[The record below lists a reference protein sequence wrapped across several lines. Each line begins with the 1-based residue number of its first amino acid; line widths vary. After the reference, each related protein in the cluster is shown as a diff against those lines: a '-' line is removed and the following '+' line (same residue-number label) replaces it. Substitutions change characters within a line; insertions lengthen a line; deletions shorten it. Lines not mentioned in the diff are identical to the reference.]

1 MGTIQEYFILFIIYS
16 FLGWC
21 METALVSYLSKKF
34 VNRGFLIG
42 PVCPIYGFGAIA
54 IDLILGRFI
63 IDPAILF
70 ITTVFM
76 CGTLE
81 YITSWLMEVIF
92 KARWWDYS
100 DKKINL
106 NGRICLSNLIAFGVL
121 GLLVVYILN
130 PFLLEGLNNFSV
142 KSINILAIILFS
154 IFLIDA
160 IISFV
165 VIFGFRKVTEEV
177 NKEEKAD
184 NTEQITKMVRDLF
197 SKKSYFHRRFI
208 NAYPRLMAIK
218 IKTKIKEITTKIGE
232 VTNDAKDAVVEK
244 TGEIKNSIERGTNQV
259 KSKIEYGTSQVKS
272 KIEKGTNHV
281 KTKIEERK
289 KDRK

>member
-1 MGTIQEYFILFIIYS
+1 MRTIEEYFILFAIYS

-42 PVCPIYGFGAIA
+42 PVCPIYGVGAIS
-54 IDLILGRFI
+54 IDLLLGRFI
-63 IDPAILF
+63 TDPLILF

-81 YITSWLMEVIF
+81 YMTSWLMEVIF

-121 GLLVVYILN
+121 GLLVVYALN
-130 PFLLEGLNNFSV
+130 PFLLNILNGFSS
-142 KSINILAIILFS
+142 KSINICS
-154 IFLIDA
+154 IGLLLIFVIDA
-160 IISFV
+160 SISFV

-218 IKTKIKEITTKIGE
+218 IKTKIKEIKTKIGE
-232 VTNDAKDAVVEK
+232 VTNDAKEAVVEK
-244 TGEIKNSIERGTNQV
+244 TGEIKSSIERGTNQV
-259 KSKIEYGTSQVKS
+259 KSKIEQ
-272 KIEKGTNHV
+272 GTNQV
-281 KTKIEERK
+281 KTKLEEKRRRK
-289 KDRK
+289 